1 MTDEDLQYGRSRAD
15 WDRLTAEGIAFLVER
30 ARMERVT
37 SYTEMNTTLA
47 RRTGLRPFDFDR
59 QDERAA
65 MGALLG
71 RITEATFG
79 PTGVMISALV
89 HYLDANDAGPG
100 FYALA
105 QSVGLLAQNSSRAQ
119 REAFWVGQVRAV
131 HDRYR
136 RHSR

>member
-1 MTDEDLQYGRSRAD
+1 MTDDVIAYGRTED
-15 WDRLTAEGIAFLVER
+15 EWHRLTDEGTAFLVER

-37 SYTEMNTTLA
+37 SYTEMNATLA

-79 PTGVMISALV
+79 STGVLISALV

-105 QSVGLLAQNSSRAQ
+105 QRLGLLPPKASRNDK
-119 REAFWVGQVRAV
+119 EAFWVGQVRAV

-136 RHSR
+136 RANA